1 MSAQAKVQ
9 ILPGQRLLFDF
20 ASHEIIIGKPLEF
33 LLNSARTPH
42 SSLPATR
49 TTVTP
54 TILTHATKAAATA
67 TTMGTATTSFE
78 PH

>member
-33 LLNSARTPH
+33 LLNSARTH
-42 SSLPATR
+42 HTRRFQLHAQQSLLQYWHTQQ
-49 TTVTP
+49 
-54 TILTHATKAAATA
+54 KQQQQW
-67 TTMGTATTSFE
+67 E
-78 PH
+78 

>member
-33 LLNSARTPH
+33 LLNSARTH
-42 SSLPATR
+42 HTCRFQLHAQQSL
-49 TTVTP
+49 
-54 TILTHATKAAATA
+54 LQY
-67 TTMGTATTSFE
+67 
-78 PH
+78 